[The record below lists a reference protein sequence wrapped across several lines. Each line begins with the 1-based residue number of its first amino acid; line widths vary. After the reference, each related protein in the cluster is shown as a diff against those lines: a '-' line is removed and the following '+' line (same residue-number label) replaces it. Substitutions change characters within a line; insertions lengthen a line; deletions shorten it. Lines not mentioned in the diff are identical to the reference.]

1 MKAFTKLTKLLDGQP
16 IITADPPLI
25 VPLRDLISPAALP
38 KFQDELHQLFRAYR
52 RTLQPDRRRLL
63 EQYRIVDMA
72 RKVVGVGSVGTRCF
86 VLLLMGRRD
95 ADPIFLQVKEAQDS
109 VLAPYCGKSKISNQ
123 GQRVV
128 EGQRLMQAASD
139 ITLGWLRTVGLD
151 GRQRDFYI
159 RQLWDGKVGVDPANM
174 TPATLAVYGRICG
187 STLARAHARSGDRIA
202 IASYLGAGPTF
213 DTAMCNFAVALT
225 PPTRTSATTRRS

>member
-1 MKAFTKLTKLLDGQP
+1 M
-16 IITADPPLI
+16 
-25 VPLRDLISPAALP
+25 
-38 KFQDELHQLFRAYR
+38 
-52 RTLQPDRRRLL
+52 
-63 EQYRIVDMA
+63 
-72 RKVVGVGSVGTRCF
+72 GVGSVGTRCW

-109 VLAPYCGKSKISNQ
+109 VLAPFCGKSKISNQ

-159 RQLWDGKVGVDPANM
+159 RQLWDGKVGVDPAAI

-187 STLARAHARSGDRIA
+187 WTLARAHARSGDRIA
-202 IASYLGAGPTF
+202 IASYLGAAPTF
-213 DTAMCNFAVALT
+213 DTAIGNFAVAYADQNERDYEKFLKAVKGGT
-225 PPTRTSATTRRS
+225 LMAEAGI